1 MHQFFKYVSGILVG
15 MCPVI
20 VAFVL
25 SYLLYIAHPSVLM
38 IIVGIVTMVISLL
51 IGYSMFKECSKVGIL
66 DFMTNLYATKDMDNL
81 KQNEKNLENK
91 N

>member
-1 MHQFFKYVSGILVG
+1 

-38 IIVGIVTMVISLL
+38 IIVGIVAIVVSLL

-66 DFMTNLYATKDMDNL
+66 DFMTNLYATKDMDSPN
-81 KQNEKNLENK
+81 QDEKSSQQ
-91 N
+91 